1 VPAREIPR
9 GATRGAQTILIASRR
24 TLRLKLTVPVVDAS
38 LISSV
43 AGAARVVK
51 KMNVRQ
57 SQYRYYYY
65 YGSSLRAE
73 GLGGKGC
80 GRFVVT

>member
-1 VPAREIPR
+1 
-9 GATRGAQTILIASRR
+9 
-24 TLRLKLTVPVVDAS
+24 LTVPVVDAS

-80 GRFVVT
+80 GRVVVT

>member
-1 VPAREIPR
+1 M
-9 GATRGAQTILIASRR
+9 
-24 TLRLKLTVPVVDAS
+24 LRLKLTAPVGDAS
-38 LISSV
+38 LDSSV

-73 GLGGKGC
+73 GLGGKGFG